1 MSKSNKSTGLTMKS
15 LFYQIKSNPEII
27 KLRFNNQDYNRI
39 KKNFKDEFKDNL
51 SQSKI
56 DSSAR
61 SKSVTF
67 KSVFK
72 KYKFNID
79 E

>member
-15 LFYQIKSNPEII
+15 LFYQIKSNPEVI